1 MEPALRPARRAVAA
15 RTYRWVAAWLIAGG
29 VLALLLLANSIRTY
43 FVVWRIIAVQQVRQQ
58 LSRQVVALE
67 QAFRRSE
74 SPPAS
79 ATAGLA
85 ELLESESAKP
95 SWIEIRAPG
104 GGELARAGLPPGRRI
119 FSADEESASFR
130 NREPL
135 FRIVGAEGR
144 ETVVE
149 VFPLR
154 VPGLVP
160 PPSTPPAA
168 PGPGVRTPPRRSPA
182 AVEVAAPLQIS
193 DPSVVFNIRRDLAI
207 NCSGALALLL
217 TVVVSGRGFRSY
229 ARGRRLEAQLEIAR
243 QIQSELLPPGTE
255 AFGNVRM
262 AAFYGPAEQVSGDF
276 YDAFQTDDGR
286 LTFVIGDVS
295 GKGLPAALVTG
306 VVHGAVRASGWPS
319 SAAAH
324 ERESVR
330 LNELLCEK
338 ASVSR
343 HVSLFWCSYEA
354 ASRRLRYVNAG
365 HNPPLLARG
374 ATGAAETVRLEEGG
388 PVLGLVPEARYV
400 PAECEVRAG
409 EVLVLYSDGL
419 VEATSRTGEEY
430 GEERLRE
437 ALSAAYA
444 GGPDATRDAIMAS
457 VRAFVGDQPY
467 RDDVTLLVAKFG

>member
-1 MEPALRPARRAVAA
+1 
-15 RTYRWVAAWLIAGG
+15 
-29 VLALLLLANSIRTY
+29 
-43 FVVWRIIAVQQVRQQ
+43 
-58 LSRQVVALE
+58 
-67 QAFRRSE
+67 
-74 SPPAS
+74 
-79 ATAGLA
+79 
-85 ELLESESAKP
+85 
-95 SWIEIRAPG
+95 
-104 GGELARAGLPPGRRI
+104 
-119 FSADEESASFR
+119 
-130 NREPL
+130 
-135 FRIVGAEGR
+135 
-144 ETVVE
+144 
-149 VFPLR
+149 
-154 VPGLVP
+154 
-160 PPSTPPAA
+160 
-168 PGPGVRTPPRRSPA
+168 
-182 AVEVAAPLQIS
+182 
-193 DPSVVFNIRRDLAI
+193 
-207 NCSGALALLL
+207 
-217 TVVVSGRGFRSY
+217 
-229 ARGRRLEAQLEIAR
+229 
-243 QIQSELLPPGTE
+243 
-255 AFGNVRM
+255 
-262 AAFYGPAEQVSGDF
+262 
-276 YDAFQTDDGR
+276 
-286 LTFVIGDVS
+286 
-295 GKGLPAALVTG
+295 
-306 VVHGAVRASGWPS
+306 VVHGAVRASAWPP

-343 HVSLFWCSYEA
+343 HVSLLWCSYEA